1 MDKSLPSVS
10 FFLLLHFFFSSYQ
23 NILANAKH
31 HLDTQYYV
39 HVIKDLLYNE
49 V

>member
-31 HLDTQYYV
+31 LDTQYYV